1 MNIEFCYFPNGVRRA
16 LTMSFD
22 DGKTADIRLAE
33 IFQKNGIK
41 ATFHYNSANI
51 DKDTYVTASEI
62 KKISEYHEVACHGKT
77 HAFLDKIP
85 ASFAISEILEDK
97 LALESITGKLVR
109 GLSYPYGTYTDNVL
123 NMLPNLGI
131 EYSRTIAN
139 TNSCYVPEN
148 FLEWHPTCHQ
158 SHDID
163 KMWNKLLKFNKH
175 IRLLYIWGHSYEFD
189 RDNSWERIE
198 KFCEM
203 AGGNED
209 VWYATNI
216 EIKDYITALRSL
228 VFSSDRKLVFNPSFQ
243 PVWIGVNNEAVKIN
257 SGETVELVQR
267 KLSFG

>member
-1 MNIEFCYFPNGVRRA
+1 MRGGTSMNIEFCYYPGGVRRA

-33 IFQKNGIK
+33 LFRQYNIK

-51 DKDTYVTASEI
+51 GKDTYVTADDIRKIGEFHEI
-62 KKISEYHEVACHGKT
+62 ACHGKT

-85 ASFAISEILEDK
+85 ASFAIEELLEDK
-97 LALESITGKLVR
+97 KELEAITGGLVR
-109 GLSYPYGTYTDNVL
+109 GLSYPYGTYTDTVL
-123 NMLPNLGI
+123 KMLPMLGI

-139 TNSCYVPEN
+139 TNSCYLPDN

-189 RDNSWERIE
+189 RDNSWDRIE
-198 KFCEM
+198 EFCKK
-203 AGGNED
+203 AGNNEEI
-209 VWYATNI
+209 WYATNI
-216 EIKDYITALRSL
+216 EIKDYITALRNL
-228 VFSSDRKLVFNPSFQ
+228 IFSADKKTVFNPSCQ
-243 PVWIGVNNEAVKIN
+243 PVWFGVD
-257 SGETVELVQR
+257 GETVCVEAGATLH
-267 KLSFG
+267 L